1 MLSGVQPSNKQQMYR
16 DSNTS
21 ANNAKTKQVR
31 DLNNFTKNKNNISL
45 DFNNE
50 NRTEQRVK

>member
-1 MLSGVQPSNKQQMYR
+1 MYR

-31 DLNNFTKNKNNISL
+31 DLNNFAKNKNNISL